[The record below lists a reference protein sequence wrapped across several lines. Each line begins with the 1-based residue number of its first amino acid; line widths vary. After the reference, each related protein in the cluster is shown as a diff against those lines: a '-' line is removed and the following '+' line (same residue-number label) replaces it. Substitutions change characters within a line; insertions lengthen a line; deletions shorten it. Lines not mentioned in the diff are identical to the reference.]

1 MNQIKRIA
9 ASPPFQG
16 YILSAYGPFAN
27 TSTPETLDN
36 WIRNSV
42 SPNWHGSGTVAIGKR
57 GTNEGVLNPDF
68 TVKGVKNLRV
78 VDGSVFPF
86 LLSAHIQAGIYAVSE
101 RAADLIKAAY

>member
-1 MNQIKRIA
+1 MNVIKRIV

-16 YILSAYGPFAN
+16 YILSPYGPFAN
-27 TSTPETLDN
+27 TTTPEALDN
-36 WIRNSV
+36 WIRSSV
-42 SPNWHGSGTVAIGKR
+42 SPNWHSSGTLAIGKK
-57 GTNEGVLNPDF
+57 GTKEGVLNPDL

-101 RAADLIKAAY
+101 RAADLIKAKY